1 MEEVVAVGMSTSMMV
16 LIGVLLFMFRKGI
29 FNMAELVEN
38 TLDEAIDT
46 SNDALETYGKIVKVS
61 NAKKREE
68 LLAEIR
74 EIETRVTSRQL
85 QSLLDGKSE
94 EEVFGKP
101 RAKAKA

>member
-74 EIETRVTSRQL
+74 DIETRVTSRQL
-85 QSLLDGKSE
+85 QQLLDGKSE
-94 EEVFGKP
+94 DEVFGV
-101 RAKAKA
+101 KA

>member
-1 MEEVVAVGMSTSMMV
+1 MEEVVAVGMSTSMMM

-74 EIETRVTSRQL
+74 DIETRVTSRQL
-85 QSLLDGKSE
+85 QQLLDGKSE
-94 EEVFGKP
+94 DEVFG
-101 RAKAKA
+101 AKA

>member
-85 QSLLDGKSE
+85 QQLLDGKSE
-94 EEVFGKP
+94 EEVFGV
-101 RAKAKA
+101 KARS

>member
-1 MEEVVAVGMSTSMMV
+1 MEVVAVGMSTSVMV
-16 LIGVLLFMFRKGI
+16 LVGVLLFMFRKGI

-74 EIETRVTSRQL
+74 NIETRVTSKQL

-94 EEVFGKP
+94 EEVFSKKP
-101 RAKAKA
+101 KAKA